1 MNSVLKPSQVRFL
14 FLRRRQLNLT
24 WNSACLRMHSLV
36 FGRFSCLLHS
46 LSKISCF
53 TARSREEETRNARRN
68 SNRNPEWW
76 GDYSQLVK
84 IEKLEFLCISRYKL
98 KLRFWLNLNT
108 SVSCGTNSNPDF
120 DLFWVCRWL
129 QSPNYSGFR
138 FAFRR
143 AFRVSSSRER
153 AVIHNNSL
161 TSCQPVSS

>member
-1 MNSVLKPSQVRFL
+1 VRFL
-14 FLRRRQLNLT
+14 SLRRQLLNLT
-24 WNSACLRMHSLV
+24 WNSLCLRENFL
-36 FGRFSCLLHS
+36 FFWWLSCLLHS
-46 LSKISCF
+46 LSNKCCF

-76 GDYSQLVK
+76 KDYSQLVK
-84 IEKLEFLCISRYKL
+84 IEKLKFLDISRYKF

-120 DLFWVCRWL
+120 DLFWVCSWL
-129 QSPNYSGFR
+129 QCAKYLGFR

-143 AFRVSSSRER
+143 AFRVSSFRER

-161 TSCQPVSS
+161 NSCQPVSS